1 MRWLDRIIAS
11 KDMTFTKLWERVK
24 DRGLVCCSPW
34 GHKASETTQR
44 LESSNNG
51 EEGRGQQGC
60 RRGQSLMRRKSEGW
74 GDSQMARLG
83 APTWQDGAFLQRE
96 DHDHRDGEHQNRTDT
111 THNGPLPAPLVVCH
125 DDRLRGMP
133 L

>member
-51 EEGRGQQGC
+51 EEGRG
-60 RRGQSLMRRKSEGW
+60 RRAVGGDRALCGERVRVGETARWRGW
-74 GDSQMARLG
+74 GLLPGRMVRFCSEKTTIIAMANTRTALTP
-83 APTWQDGAFLQRE
+83 PTMAHFQ
-96 DHDHRDGEHQNRTDT
+96 H
-111 THNGPLPAPLVVCH
+111 PLLFA
-125 DDRLRGMP
+125 MMTF
-133 L
+133 